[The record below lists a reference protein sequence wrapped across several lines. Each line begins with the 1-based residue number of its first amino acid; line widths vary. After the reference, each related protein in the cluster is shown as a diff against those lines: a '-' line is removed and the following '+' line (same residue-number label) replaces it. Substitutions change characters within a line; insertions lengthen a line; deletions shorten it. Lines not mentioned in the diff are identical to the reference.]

1 MKKVTPRQVEEAEK
15 ELDGCPWCDVRPR
28 ILVMDDEGNPKGH
41 FDDDRAIEYMEDPWS
56 GLSFGLDHSYRE
68 AGAEHCPFAGYPGE
82 PLGSMRY
89 DSLEALVKGWNTR
102 KGMK

>member
-1 MKKVTPRQVEEAEK
+1 MDKVTPRQVEEAEK
-15 ELDGCPWCDVRPR
+15 KFDGCPWCGVKPR

-68 AGAEHCPFAGYPGE
+68 AGAENCLLAGCPGE
-82 PLGSMRY
+82 PVGSMRY